1 MAKSNWKSL
10 ERRRINFDDDLVIVY
25 DEEDN
30 EIYRG
35 LEDYEPMK
43 DEMWKWD
50 NSSNSYLL
58 DGYRKICLDI

>member
-10 ERRRINFDDDLVIVY
+10 ERRRVNFDDDLVIVY
-25 DEEDN
+25 DEDDR

-43 DEMWKWD
+43 DEP
-50 NSSNSYLL
+50 
-58 DGYRKICLDI
+58 

>member
-43 DEMWKWD
+43 DENWKWD

-58 DGYRKICLDI
+58 DKYRKICLDI

>member
-25 DEEDN
+25 DEDDR

-43 DEMWKWD
+43 DEPWKWD
-50 NSSNSYLL
+50 NESQSYKL
-58 DGYRKICLDI
+58 DKYRKICLDI